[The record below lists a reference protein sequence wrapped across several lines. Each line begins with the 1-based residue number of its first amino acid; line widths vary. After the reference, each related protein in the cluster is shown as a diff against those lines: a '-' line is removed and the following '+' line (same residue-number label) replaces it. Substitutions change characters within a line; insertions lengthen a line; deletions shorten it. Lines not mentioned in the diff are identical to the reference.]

1 MIKFKETILMLC
13 LLFSGAFCYSNG
25 MFNMGNGI
33 VEGSNVTLNKASHGG
48 PDRSSSII
56 ASVNG
61 HLLTVLF
68 KDYLGEVLVEV
79 TSDSGEPIEG
89 TGTITPTGFQI
100 YFPLAGDYIV
110 YFTLPNGDEYYGEFS
125 VTD

>member
-1 MIKFKETILMLC
+1 MIKFKETILVLC
-13 LLFSGAFCYSNG
+13 LFFSGAFCYANG
-25 MFNMGNGI
+25 MFSMENGI
-33 VEGSNVTLNKASHGG
+33 VEGSKVTLNKASHAG

-68 KDYLGEVLVEV
+68 KEYLGEVLVEV

-89 TGTITPTGFQI
+89 TATITPTGFQI
-100 YFPLAGDYIV
+100 YIPLAGDYIV